1 MSMKT
6 PRGELTSDEIP
17 KIPLI
22 SDYGGDITTPI
33 LSEDHGSMT
42 TKSSRHPFGN
52 TMSLFSSPRHTLGT
66 SQLNPFSGGI
76 VSSPTTN
83 VMIKRRKA

>member
-1 MSMKT
+1 MLNNGSKHSKYDTRFNSQVINFRNSDGSFRSPMSMKT

-22 SDYGGDITTPI
+22 SDYGGGDITTPI

-42 TKSSRHPFGN
+42 TDRKS
-52 TMSLFSSPRHTLGT
+52 
-66 SQLNPFSGGI
+66 
-76 VSSPTTN
+76 V
-83 VMIKRRKA
+83 V